1 MSFSRLRNSSQSRF
15 FRSGNQAD
23 ARYCIVSVFTSRPSI
38 NMTQMYDVVKLVDQE
53 TKRIIPTTVNLTTAV
68 NTKPYPLQDLSD
80 LKEQEAFVVR
90 DILYCLQGN
99 EGDYVRFSKNFN
111 EQDLRSILEGPDYR
125 IAKNLDV
132 TLKDMTNRLLKYGKM
147 YYSLTKFVEVYDSQF
162 YGATMQRLCNEI
174 RDFLKE
180 HDQIVLELE
189 RRFMMDPHFSIG
201 ILNQLI
207 EESGEKMRTLYEII
221 TSLNEVNRSNL
232 ATVDDVFKTMLKT
245 IKEDLKHDD
254 SLYMQT
260 ELNNKTRIIKGGIIL
275 RIVQDKMERIR
286 GDQTRFEALK
296 KTFDRISLPYIEMLH
311 KWLTFG
317 KIDDPFDEFFI
328 VEQSS
333 KNTLIN
339 YDSKFLLRKNYI
351 IRQFEHR
358 ELQRKVLLTG
368 KYLDVLRCLPVDI
381 VENDTSNHKIESLET
396 DDLFFYV
403 EQKYLRANKL
413 VTELFMKGYKF
424 LTILEALKS
433 TLLFSNGVFL
443 NDFLAHSMSDM
454 LRDKSK
460 ASLSKIERNFEK
472 TFRPQLMAT
481 PRSKL
486 VGNLV
491 NINVQS
497 DNLYTFLESILNIQ
511 QIDAEEVF
519 NSSDLNSLKRYLNKT
534 LTKNTAEVV
543 ISPLDN
549 YLVYYL
555 SLNIEFPF
563 PLNLLL
569 TNTIIT
575 QFQLV
580 GRNVMITNVVEKLLE
595 SSWKEINYQRF
606 WCFNFPN
613 RSIRKWILRLRYL
626 HSNIKQFVSAFHL
639 YLSFDVIEGSFS
651 EMETQYQHF
660 ASTADSDFEKYF
672 VSLQKWLNTMMQNSL
687 LMNETLVQ
695 ISRRMFEFVLTFH
708 TFVMSLRK
716 NLILLDENLFDQY
729 ASKLGEKQFD
739 PEKNRERVI
748 KMKHI
753 INEYEK
759 KFESSLNTFVQALNY
774 YSRLESSSFSV
785 LAGYLDSILKN
796 RK

>member
-1 MSFSRLRNSSQSRF
+1 
-15 FRSGNQAD
+15 
-23 ARYCIVSVFTSRPSI
+23 
-38 NMTQMYDVVKLVDQE
+38 MTQMYDVVKLVDQE

-260 ELNNKTRIIKGGIIL
+260 ELNHKTRIIKGGIIL
-275 RIVQDKMERIR
+275 RIVQDKMKRIR

-317 KIDDPFDEFFI
+317 EIDDPFDEFFI

-333 KNTLIN
+333 KNTLID

-381 VENDTSNHKIESLET
+381 VENDTYNHKIESLET

-424 LTILEALKS
+424 LSILEALKS

-481 PRSKL
+481 SRSKL

-543 ISPLDN
+543 VSPLDN

-580 GRNVMITNVVEKLLE
+580 GRNAMITNVVEKLLE

-739 PEKNRERVI
+739 PEKNKDRVI

-759 KFESSLNTFVQALNY
+759 KFQSSLNTFVQALNY